1 MEIGNTVH
9 NDQMKPE
16 MKEDIVSQPAAA
28 SSSATGASDTCT
40 TAEVQAPS
48 GNRRRVS
55 IRFRLASLVVA
66 CVLPVWV
73 AAGFLVYYNYQ
84 SRRALTEQRMLE
96 TARAL
101 TMVIDR
107 ELVNMQASLN
117 ALATSPSLV
126 SGDLPAFYRQAR
138 LVLEA
143 HPGAYILL
151 ADATGQELINTFRP
165 FGAPLPKHSVPDAVH
180 QVYATGRPLITN
192 SFKGV
197 FTGRLMISV
206 HVPVFRD
213 GRVVYDLAMNVPTD
227 RFSRVLLLQQFTSEW
242 LGIIYDSNQALIART
257 RLAEE
262 FVGRQPGPA
271 LVQRLRDTAE
281 GTAQG
286 INFEGVP
293 MFNSFSRS
301 ATSGW
306 TVMIGVPKAIMMAEI
321 WRWLWWTIAGT
332 ALLSLTGVALA
343 LLMARRIASSI
354 QGLIAPALALGRG
367 ESVAIGRLELTEFD
381 EAAESLVKASQ
392 LIQQRAVERERA
404 EAARRETEDLK
415 RFNAELERSEA
426 EARALATE
434 LAAILDAVPAVTFI
448 AHDPECRRMT
458 SNRAAYDLLRLPP
471 GANTSKMAPEGDA
484 PSTFHMLRDGQELS
498 PDELPVELAAAT
510 GREVRDCE
518 YTIAFDD
525 GTSRDLFGNAVP
537 LLDDTGRVRGAV
549 GAYIDITERKRTEK
563 QLQATA
569 NRLQAILDNAPVGIV
584 TGTLQNRFE
593 ETNAAFQR
601 MIGYSAEEL
610 KQMDWKAVTHPD
622 DIAHNME
629 LVDGLMRG
637 KLKNYDFEK
646 RYLLKNGKMIWVRI
660 IGTRLDDEHKIS
672 IIEDITARKQA
683 EQQLQAT
690 AERLGAILDRAP
702 VGIDLADH
710 EGRFLEVNPAFQRIT
725 GYSAEELKGMT
736 YYDLTHPEDCAHNRE
751 LLTAF
756 KEGKSPYYEME
767 KRYIRKDGKIIWIRV
782 TASRL
787 NEETNIGIIED
798 ITARMRE
805 ATELRAAKEASEA
818 ANRAKSEFLANMS
831 HEVRTPMNGV
841 MGMLELA
848 LDTDLKPEQSEY
860 LKLAKSSAEAL
871 LTVIDDILDF
881 SKIESGKLEFE
892 TIDFGL
898 RNCLGD
904 TLDPLGVRAEQKG
917 LELAYRVDANLPE
930 LLAGDPGRL
939 RQVVTNLVSN
949 AIKFTER
956 GEIVVQ
962 AERQESNADEVVIHF
977 SVKDTGVGIPRERQE
992 SIFAPFEQADGSITR
1007 RYGGTGLGLAISAR
1021 LIAIMNGRIWVESDA
1036 GQGSTFHFTAR
1047 FKVARSLAT
1056 AASENQPRTLDGL
1069 RVLVVDDNSTNRR
1082 ILEEMLT
1089 RWRTIPACAD
1099 GGISALNAMGQA
1111 LADQNPFKL
1120 VLLDCQMPDLD
1131 GFSVAQRIKQEPR
1144 LAGATIMMLSSA
1156 GRRGDAARC
1165 RELGIAA
1172 YLTKPI
1178 RQSQL
1183 FDAMIAVLGKVRQ
1196 TEDLSGLTTRRSPRE
1211 SRRLNILLAEDNAV
1225 NQKIA
1230 TRMLEK
1236 LGHTVAV
1243 VGNGQEALDAIARQ
1257 DFDAIFMDVQ
1267 MPEMDGLK
1275 ATEKI
1280 REKERQTQLHIPIIA
1295 MTAHAMKGDRERC
1308 IEAGMDGY
1316 ISKPINGRE
1325 LEEAIAGVIPGWD
1338 DTRDCKSSRTQ
1349 EQDAAPGGA
1358 ITWNIAQTVERMGG
1372 DEELLHEVVEIFM
1385 EEGPKQM
1392 TTLRHAIAEGNA
1404 ECIEKTAHSLRG
1416 ELGYLGISEASL
1428 KARELEEMGRK
1439 HDLQHTAEAFAALE
1453 TGISGV
1459 LLSMRGMDAEV

>member
-1 MEIGNTVH
+1 
-9 NDQMKPE
+9 
-16 MKEDIVSQPAAA
+16 
-28 SSSATGASDTCT
+28 
-40 TAEVQAPS
+40 
-48 GNRRRVS
+48 
-55 IRFRLASLVVA
+55 
-66 CVLPVWV
+66 
-73 AAGFLVYYNYQ
+73 
-84 SRRALTEQRMLE
+84 
-96 TARAL
+96 
-101 TMVIDR
+101 
-107 ELVNMQASLN
+107 
-117 ALATSPSLV
+117 
-126 SGDLPAFYRQAR
+126 
-138 LVLEA
+138 
-143 HPGAYILL
+143 
-151 ADATGQELINTFRP
+151 
-165 FGAPLPKHSVPDAVH
+165 
-180 QVYATGRPLITN
+180 
-192 SFKGV
+192 
-197 FTGRLMISV
+197 
-206 HVPVFRD
+206 
-213 GRVVYDLAMNVPTD
+213 
-227 RFSRVLLLQQFTSEW
+227 
-242 LGIIYDSNQALIART
+242 
-257 RLAEE
+257 
-262 FVGRQPGPA
+262 
-271 LVQRLRDTAE
+271 
-281 GTAQG
+281 
-286 INFEGVP
+286 
-293 MFNSFSRS
+293 
-301 ATSGW
+301 
-306 TVMIGVPKAIMMAEI
+306 
-321 WRWLWWTIAGT
+321 
-332 ALLSLTGVALA
+332 
-343 LLMARRIASSI
+343 
-354 QGLIAPALALGRG
+354 
-367 ESVAIGRLELTEFD
+367 
-381 EAAESLVKASQ
+381 
-392 LIQQRAVERERA
+392 
-404 EAARRETEDLK
+404 
-415 RFNAELERSEA
+415 
-426 EARALATE
+426 
-434 LAAILDAVPAVTFI
+434 
-448 AHDPECRRMT
+448 
-458 SNRAAYDLLRLPP
+458 
-471 GANTSKMAPEGDA
+471 
-484 PSTFHMLRDGQELS
+484 
-498 PDELPVELAAAT
+498 
-510 GREVRDCE
+510 
-518 YTIAFDD
+518 
-525 GTSRDLFGNAVP
+525 
-537 LLDDTGRVRGAV
+537 
-549 GAYIDITERKRTEK
+549 
-563 QLQATA
+563 
-569 NRLQAILDNAPVGIV
+569 
-584 TGTLQNRFE
+584 
-593 ETNAAFQR
+593 
-601 MIGYSAEEL
+601 
-610 KQMDWKAVTHPD
+610 
-622 DIAHNME
+622 
-629 LVDGLMRG
+629 
-637 KLKNYDFEK
+637 
-646 RYLLKNGKMIWVRI
+646 
-660 IGTRLDDEHKIS
+660 
-672 IIEDITARKQA
+672 
-683 EQQLQAT
+683 
-690 AERLGAILDRAP
+690 
-702 VGIDLADH
+702 
-710 EGRFLEVNPAFQRIT
+710 
-725 GYSAEELKGMT
+725 
-736 YYDLTHPEDCAHNRE
+736 
-751 LLTAF
+751 
-756 KEGKSPYYEME
+756 ME

-1243 VGNGQEALDAIARQ
+1243 AENGQEALDAIARQ

-1349 EQDAAPGGA
+1349 EQDAAPSGA
-1358 ITWNIAQTVERMGG
+1358 ITWNIAQTVERLGG
-1372 DEELLHEVVEIFM
+1372 DEELLHEVVEIFL

-1439 HDLQHTAEAFAALE
+1439 HDLQHTAEVFAALE